1 MPMTTSRRKFVQ
13 GLAGGGA
20 VLSLKYS
27 PAFGEDSGTSK
38 YRGFEDLYCD
48 TCDFE
53 KAGTGTA
60 RASA

>member
-1 MPMTTSRRKFVQ
+1 MLMTTSRRKFVQ

-38 YRGFEDLYCD
+38 YRGFEDLYRN

-53 KAGTGTA
+53 KTGTGAA

>member
-1 MPMTTSRRKFVQ
+1 M
-13 GLAGGGA
+13 
-20 VLSLKYS
+20 SLKYS

-38 YRGFEDLYCD
+38 YRGFEDLYRN

-53 KAGTGTA
+53 KAGTGAA